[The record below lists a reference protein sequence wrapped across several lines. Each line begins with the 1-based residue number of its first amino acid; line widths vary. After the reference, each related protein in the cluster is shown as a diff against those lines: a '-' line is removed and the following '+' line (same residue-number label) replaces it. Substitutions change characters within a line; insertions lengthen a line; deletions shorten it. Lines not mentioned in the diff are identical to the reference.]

1 MNKTI
6 YRQYDSRW
14 GSKPYPKGS
23 TMSGCGCGVCACTHV
38 AIEQERYK
46 NWTPENLRSWMIS
59 KGFAIRGQ
67 GTLWEGIT
75 QTLKHIGHGT
85 VVRIYS
91 DPMSEAWKE
100 LNKGNRIGVLLFGSG
115 KAPDGTVWT
124 TGGHYV
130 AFTDYKVSNGK
141 HWFYCKDSG
150 SRQHDGWMCY
160 ETSMKG
166 RLPKLWIVQR
176 VGAQVESAKATCY
189 TPSTPY
195 TGSLPT
201 KTVKNGTKGSDAK
214 AVQTFLNWCINA
226 KLAVDGIAGA
236 KTEYAIEVFQKTYG
250 LTADGIFGP
259 ATKSKA
265 QSIVNQHKPNKSNAQ
280 KIADKAAELAYSGN
294 PSEAKYPS
302 GKPTAAYKE
311 ALNKVYPDR
320 SKWGKAARLGAS
332 CDVFVGTC
340 VRASGTDP
348 SFPRGLS
355 EQLPHMIKSDKFT
368 EITYKKENL
377 RAGDIV
383 IYKRKNAGQ
392 HIFIV
397 KNSKLHI
404 CEANHESTYGITR
417 TTTNAINYK
426 LKTSNKSWI
435 RIFRAR

>member
-46 NWTPENLRSWMIS
+46 NWTPENLRPWMIS

-100 LNKGNRIGVLLFGSG
+100 LNKGNRIGVLLFGAG

-124 TGGHYV
+124 AGGHYV
-130 AFTDYKVSNGK
+130 AFTDYKVVNGK

-150 SRQHDGWMCY
+150 TRFHDGWFCY
-160 ETSMKG
+160 ETSMRG

-195 TGSLPT
+195 TGSLPS
-201 KTVKNGTKGSDAK
+201 KTVKRGTKGSSAK
-214 AVQTFLNWCINA
+214 AVQSFLNWCINA
-226 KLAVDGIAGA
+226 KLAVDGVAGP
-236 KTEYAIEVFQKTYG
+236 KTERAIEVFQKTYG

-259 ATKSKA
+259 ASRNKA
-265 QSIVNQHKPNKSNAQ
+265 QSIVKAHNPSLSKGD
-280 KIADKAAELAYSGN
+280 KIARSAESYIGKVKYVKGGTDLKKGVDCTGFVQAMYKLNGIQLDNKLSSWGPSIGKDVSKALPGDIFTYKDKTGIHHGIYVGDGKVVHAAN
-294 PSEAKYPS
+294 PKQ
-302 GKPTAAYKE
+302 GVIK
-311 ALNKVYPDR
+311 
-320 SKWGKAARLGAS
+320 SKWNSMSRPL
-332 CDVFVGTC
+332 VG
-340 VRASGTDP
+340 
-348 SFPRGLS
+348 
-355 EQLPHMIKSDKFT
+355 
-368 EITYKKENL
+368 
-377 RAGDIV
+377 
-383 IYKRKNAGQ
+383 
-392 HIFIV
+392 
-397 KNSKLHI
+397 
-404 CEANHESTYGITR
+404 
-417 TTTNAINYK
+417 
-426 LKTSNKSWI
+426 I
-435 RIFRAR
+435 RRRWK